1 MAQAWKMRMQSA
13 SFRGVPFQVYAAGG
27 ELGRSTA
34 LHVFPNGS
42 TPYPEDLGKAPQ
54 FYEVQG
60 FVSGSSYMAQRDAL
74 EAALQQPGPGTLVHP
89 WYGSLYVALAGPV
102 RTQHSAAD
110 GGLWQFQARFVRV
123 EKPGGLTGSPNL
135 SDMVSGR
142 VNAVAQRAQALADSV
157 GQYMDKGA
165 WVVSQIESAA
175 GVFISSVKSVLSLPE
190 GLSALA
196 GMAGSTGWL
205 AGLVSSGNFGASC
218 WEMIQAGVD
227 NLPSGSGPSA
237 LLGLVQAAPEV
248 PVSAAFGT
256 SRRAAAEGQRIVA
269 NVQRQMC
276 VSAACAVAAGH
287 TPSTTREAG
296 TLQAAVLD
304 AMDAAQLDAGDAAF
318 AVLSDLRTVTLR
330 AMAEKARTLPDVISV
345 TERQVMPSLAV
356 AWRWTGGIEAEQ
368 DLIIRNGLRHPGFVP
383 GGRALELID
392 G

>member
-1 MAQAWKMRMQSA
+1 
-13 SFRGVPFQVYAAGG
+13 
-27 ELGRSTA
+27 
-34 LHVFPNGS
+34 
-42 TPYPEDLGKAPQ
+42 
-54 FYEVQG
+54 
-60 FVSGSSYMAQRDAL
+60 
-74 EAALQQPGPGTLVHP
+74 
-89 WYGSLYVALAGPV
+89 
-102 RTQHSAAD
+102 
-110 GGLWQFQARFVRV
+110 
-123 EKPGGLTGSPNL
+123 
-135 SDMVSGR
+135 
-142 VNAVAQRAQALADSV
+142 
-157 GQYMDKGA
+157 
-165 WVVSQIESAA
+165 
-175 GVFISSVKSVLSLPE
+175 
-190 GLSALA
+190 
-196 GMAGSTGWL
+196 
-205 AGLVSSGNFGASC
+205 
-218 WEMIQAGVD
+218 MIQAGVD

-237 LLGLVQAAPEV
+237 LLDLVQAAPEV

-276 VSAACAVAAGH
+276 VSAACAVTAGH

-318 AVLSDLRTVTLR
+318 AALSDLRTVTLR